1 MLQKKCEL
9 IVFELSYL
17 EEVLQVIETLRDR
30 QTVIVNLER
39 LNPSKIQRVIDWISG
54 CTQAIDGQIIC
65 LGELSF
71 MFAPS
76 TVKVNVDDSKKSHI
90 APKVKVS

>member
-1 MLQKKCEL
+1 MVGKNSEL
-9 IVFELSYL
+9 IIFELSHL
-17 EEVLQVIETLRDR
+17 EEVLPVMETLRDR
-30 QTVIVNLER
+30 QTVIVNLEK

-54 CTQAIDGQIIC
+54 CTQAIDGQVIW

-76 TVKVNVDDSKKSHI
+76 TVKVKVEDSKKSSI
-90 APKVKVS
+90 APLVQVS